1 MLILRKFS
9 SVCISSVT
17 ISVVTMSDI
26 KIWREGLK
34 FHFGCFWRF
43 PMNGFPVL
51 GWISLFHSSSQVS
64 FQVEREQS
72 VSEGALS
79 RFSGGWSWAVGVCP
93 VLSRRSS
100 GCQRAGEKGL
110 VFFSVGPWLEVQLL
124 LQQPVKTRS
133 LQKGNFGFVK
143 PFHVIIQYRKRENLC
158 QQWACWDSQ
167 QGRVWLTDKHRSR
180 QPGRA

>member
-9 SVCISSVT
+9 SACIASVMR
-17 ISVVTMSDI
+17 SVVTMSDI

-79 RFSGGWSWAVGVCP
+79 RFAGGWSWAVGVCP

-110 VFFSVGPWLEVQLL
+110 VFFSVAGSPALAAA
-124 LQQPVKTRS
+124 PCKN
-133 LQKGNFGFVK
+133 K
-143 PFHVIIQYRKRENLC
+143 I
-158 QQWACWDSQ
+158 
-167 QGRVWLTDKHRSR
+167 LTER
-180 QPGRA
+180 QFWFCEALPCNYPI